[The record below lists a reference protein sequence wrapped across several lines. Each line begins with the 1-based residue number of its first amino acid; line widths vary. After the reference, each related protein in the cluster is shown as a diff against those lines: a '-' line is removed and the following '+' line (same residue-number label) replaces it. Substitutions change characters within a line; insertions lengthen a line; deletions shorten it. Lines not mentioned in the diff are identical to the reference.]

1 MNVILYK
8 SLVCPQCKVIQTK
21 LDMKGITY
29 EAEFDMDK
37 MISLGIKS
45 IPTLEVDGE
54 RIAGV
59 SNINNWIKA
68 QEDNNG

>member
-21 LDMKGITY
+21 LDMKGIAY

-37 MISLGIKS
+37 MIALGIKS

-54 RIAGV
+54 RITGP

>member
-8 SLVCPQCKVIQTK
+8 SLVCPQCKVIQAK
-21 LDMKGITY
+21 LDKKGIAY
-29 EAEFDMDK
+29 EAEFDVDK
-37 MISLGIKS
+37 MVSLGIKS

-54 RIAGV
+54 RITGIT
-59 SNINNWIKA
+59 NINNWIKA